1 MIKDNKGQLSIE
13 YLLIVFIS
21 ILILIAI
28 TLPTLEFGISNYMDM
43 TNILKIKSEAVKI
56 TEAVNNIYYN
66 GIGSRKTVTVDVP
79 KDTTLHLDSKN
90 AYFDYMLS
98 DGDMKRVYLNNK
110 CPDLINTLELSKGTN
125 KIVVEW
131 SINSDRIE
139 ITLI

>member
-28 TLPTLEFGISNYMDM
+28 TLPALEFGISNSMDM
-43 TNILKIKSEAVKI
+43 MNILKIKSEAVKI
-56 TEAVNNIYYN
+56 TEAANNIYYN
-66 GIGSRKTVTVDVP
+66 GIGSKKTVLADIP
-79 KDTTLHLDSKN
+79 KDTTIHLNSKN

-98 DGDMKRVYLNNK
+98 DGDMKRIYLINK
-110 CPDLINTLELSKGTN
+110 CPGLINTVALSKGTN

-131 SINSDRIE
+131 SINSNKIE
-139 ITLI
+139 ISLI